1 MMHRRDLLRTAVTAG
16 AVSVLHSESAQS
28 AEQPAQSAEQPAQP
42 LNIVDTNISLFH
54 WPFRRLPLDELGAML
69 KKIRSLGIE
78 EAWAGSFEG
87 LLHRDI
93 RGVNERLVEACKPH
107 PELVPIGSINPELP
121 GWEDDLER
129 CIVQHRMPGI
139 RLHPNY
145 HGYRLADPRLSQLLK
160 RTSSAGRFV
169 QIAVAVEDTRTQ
181 HPMVQV
187 PDVDLTPLPKL
198 MRDNAGAT
206 VQLLNGRLRG
216 VLLEEIAKTPGIH
229 FDTSRVDG
237 TDGVR
242 ELLRAVPPGRVMFG
256 THSPFLIPE
265 SALIRT
271 YESDLE
277 KDELRLLLGAS
288 AQAVKR

>member
-1 MMHRRDLLRTAVTAG
+1 MMHRRDLLQAAMTAG

-28 AEQPAQSAEQPAQP
+28 AEQPAQPR
-42 LNIVDTNISLFH
+42 NIVDTNISLFH
-54 WPFRRLPLDELGAML
+54 WPFRRLPLDDLDAML
-69 KKIRSLGIE
+69 GKIRSLGIK

-107 PELVPIGSINPELP
+107 RELVPIGSISLELP
-121 GWEDDLER
+121 DWEDDLDR
-129 CIVQHRMPGI
+129 CLLQHQMPGI

-145 HGYRLADPRLSQLLK
+145 HGYTLADPRMSQLLK
-160 RTSSAGRFV
+160 RTRRAGRFV
-169 QIAVAVEDTRTQ
+169 QIAVAMEDTRTQ

-187 PDVDLTPLPKL
+187 PDVDLSPLPKL

-206 VQLLNGRLRG
+206 VQVLNGRLRG
-216 VLLEEIAKTPGIH
+216 SMLEVLGKTPGIH

-237 TDGVR
+237 TDGVAK
-242 ELLRAVPPGRVMFG
+242 LLRAAPPGRVMFG

-277 KDELRLLLGAS
+277 KDELRSLLGAS
-288 AQAVKR
+288 AQAMKR